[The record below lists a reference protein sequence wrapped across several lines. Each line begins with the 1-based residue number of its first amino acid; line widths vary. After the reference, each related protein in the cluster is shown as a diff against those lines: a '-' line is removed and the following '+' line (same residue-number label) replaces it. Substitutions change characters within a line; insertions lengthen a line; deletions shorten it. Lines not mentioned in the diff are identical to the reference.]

1 MVICPF
7 CEQRSV
13 VSGERGVRRYQIP
26 LRATREQVLKAFQA
40 FLSSNMAISRDAPAK
55 AELREVLLVH
65 LPFWSAW
72 GRGVA
77 WAFGQ
82 ERVGSGDN
90 TRYEPRERRGG
101 DAT

>member
-1 MVICPF
+1 MSETGLQGLSCPRCGGMVAIPEGQAVVICPF

-55 AELREVLLVH
+55 A
-65 LPFWSAW
+65 
-72 GRGVA
+72 
-77 WAFGQ
+77 
-82 ERVGSGDN
+82 
-90 TRYEPRERRGG
+90 
-101 DAT
+101 